1 MEAIK
6 ASLKLTQQQRD
17 VLVGLL
23 LGDGHI
29 ERPYRTPRARLKV
42 EQSEKSQEYVEW
54 LYAIFREW
62 IPGGIKKKS
71 TFLPVTGKTYVKHY
85 FTTYVHEAFL
95 PYRSLFYCGKRKI
108 VPRNIHELMTPV
120 GVATWFMDDGS
131 IKSHQ
136 SRGSIISTHAFTE
149 KEIRLLCAMLKK
161 KFHLESWP
169 RIQRDGVQIYISGT
183 SAETLQKLLEPYVIP
198 CMGYKLPLRIRVNN
212 SA

>member
-1 MEAIK
+1 MEAMK

-62 IPGGIKKKS
+62 VPGGIKKKS
-71 TFLPVTGKTYVKHY
+71 TFLRVTGKTYVKHY
-85 FTTYVHEAFL
+85 FTTYSHETFL
-95 PYRSLFYCGKRKI
+95 PYRSLFYDGRRKI
-108 VPRNIHELMTPV
+108 VPKNIRELITPL

-149 KEIRLLCAMLKK
+149 NEIRLLCAILKE

-169 RIQRDGVQIYISGT
+169 RAQRDGVQIYISGT
-183 SAETLQKLLEPYVIP
+183 SAELFQQLLEPHVIAS
-198 CMGYKLPLRIRVNN
+198 MRYKLPLRIRVNK